1 MNWFQQLGEAAGGAA
16 DAANK
21 WKSVFNS
28 TAGEDKVAAKADGAF
43 SPKMIALSLGGVLV
57 VAIVLKLVFRK

>member
-1 MNWFQQLGEAAGGAA
+1 MNFLDQIGSFADSAGGAA
-16 DAANK
+16 MK
-21 WKSVFNS
+21 WKSVFAS

-43 SPKMIALSLGGVLV
+43 SPKMIAIALGGVLV